1 MHYLF
6 DYRDTRD
13 PIATLAAVT
22 EKRWVRIQD
31 KLEFL
36 QSQIHKIS
44 QNRGLKLAS
53 KPTPKSLNKFQ
64 DIVIEMDPDFIC
76 KGIAYLASKLASVT
90 SVYFACHS
98 HSSLLKRNPMDFWP
112 ESDPNKSR
120 LQHKVALT
128 LIWKPVGLDPILKP
142 NSTSQPILGEVNIY
156 RYFSRLFGIFD
167 YENCHVNWIDAQLDG
182 LHAILH
188 GSQAKNC
195 IALQRPPNLPK
206 NVITVADVAF
216 ASLCFRVKEIK
227 SLSANFA
234 PVPELK

>member
-1 MHYLF
+1 
-6 DYRDTRD
+6 
-13 PIATLAAVT
+13 VT
-22 EKRWVRIQD
+22 EKRWIQIQD
-31 KLEFL
+31 KLDFL
-36 QSQIHKIS
+36 QSQIQKIS
-44 QNRGLKLAS
+44 QIRGLKLAS

-64 DIVIEMDPDFIC
+64 DIVIEMDPDYIS
-76 KGIAYLASKLASVT
+76 KGIAYLAQKLTSVT
-90 SVYFACHS
+90 SVYFACHC
-98 HSSLLKRNPMDFWP
+98 HSSLLKKYPLDFWP

-128 LIWKPVGLDPILKP
+128 LIWKPVGIDPILKP
-142 NSTSQPILGEVNIY
+142 DPRGQPILGEVNIY
-156 RYFSRLFGIFD
+156 RYFSRLLGIFE
-167 YENCHVNWIDAQLDG
+167 YENNCNLHWIDAQLDG

-195 IALQRPPNLPK
+195 IASLQRPSNLPK

>member
-6 DYRDTRD
+6 GYRETRD
-13 PIATLAAVT
+13 PIATLASVT
-22 EKRWVRIQD
+22 EKRWVQIQD
-31 KLEFL
+31 KLDFL
-36 QSQIHKIS
+36 QSQINKIS
-44 QNRGLKLAS
+44 QKCGLKS
-53 KPTPKSLNKFQ
+53 TKPKSLNKFQ
-64 DIVIEMDPDFIC
+64 DIVIEMDPNHIS
-76 KGIAYLASKLASVT
+76 KGIAYLAQKMTSVT
-90 SVYFACHS
+90 SVFFASHS
-98 HSSLLKRNPMDFWP
+98 HSSLLSKCPMDFWP

-142 NSTSQPILGEVNIY
+142 NSTRQPIFGEVNIY
-156 RYFSRLFGIFD
+156 RYFSRLFGIFE
-167 YENCHVNWIDAQLDG
+167 YELNVNWIDAQLDG

-188 GSQAKNC
+188 GQTVKNC
-195 IALQRPPNLPK
+195 IANQQRPPNLN

-234 PVPELK
+234 PIPELK